1 MAGVRPVSLPI
12 SSEEVTFIQRR
23 QAELSRQINLVDQK
37 VRSGVYS
44 KSQGVNRKMF
54 LKSEIDDLE
63 YLKRSRRAP
72 GSTPFTPFKLPQAP
86 RASGQAN
93 KYQSTT
99 TQSSGSTQVNNANK
113 PYGTYTKPVTTGTKK
128 TTIKDIPKHIGRS
141 YGTVLSDTDK
151 KASGGY
157 FFSYKVAYTKWGK
170 TTYKTAY
177 YGPVNAKTTTIKD
190 FRNWCKIN
198 LGKEYTHYQP
208 YKAAKPEP
216 KEVVANNYTQNS
228 TPRKSVKSNPFG
240 RSYGPSVSD
249 YERLA
254 YGGGAKPIKY
264 GSYYYGPKYA
274 TQRKSWEAWNN
285 KYVYGEVT
293 SSSATQPILQSTKK
307 TQPILQSTKKTVK
320 DNPYTYRRTT
330 SGYGTSISVTERKKM
345 LYSVAKN
352 K

>member
-307 TQPILQSTKKTVK
+307 TVK